1 MNTTIMSA
9 DDLIR
14 YAKPQTDLESALMD
28 ALAEALES
36 VNELADILSVL
47 ADHDMTPQTMEKD
60 LDDAQNR
67 YDALEERFEALENER
82 DILTDALQEER
93 TRSECS

>member
-28 ALAEALES
+28 ALAEALDS
-36 VNELADILSVL
+36 VNELADIFSIL
-47 ADHDMTPQTMEKD
+47 ADHDMTPMTMAKD
-60 LDDAQNR
+60 LDDAKNR
-67 YDALEERFEALENER
+67 YDALVERYEALEEKC
-82 DILTDALQEER
+82 L
-93 TRSECS
+93 

>member
-28 ALAEALES
+28 ALAEALDS

-67 YDALEERFEALENER
+67 YDALVERYEALEEK
-82 DILTDALQEER
+82 
-93 TRSECS
+93 CS

>member
-36 VNELADILSVL
+36 VNELADILSIL
-47 ADHDMTPQTMEKD
+47 ADHDMTPQTMDKD
-60 LDDAQNR
+60 LTDAKNR
-67 YDALEERFEALENER
+67 FDALVERYEALEEKCL
-82 DILTDALQEER
+82 
-93 TRSECS
+93 

>member
-28 ALAEALES
+28 ALAEALDS
-36 VNELADILSVL
+36 VNELADILSIL
-47 ADHDMTPQTMEKD
+47 ADHDMTPQTMDKD
-60 LDDAQNR
+60 LTDAKNR
-67 YDALEERFEALENER
+67 FDALVERYEALEEKCL
-82 DILTDALQEER
+82 
-93 TRSECS
+93 